1 MKTQMKKSELLQLI
15 KEVVSKVLS
24 EREMSGIEFE
34 NSLILKTNKGNYK
47 FWAEEERE
55 KNNRKWMYFL
65 QKDDSERGPSI
76 LVPSN
81 LAPTYP
87 IGGPNMEK
95 ISKAIIDW
103 INKGMPKK

>member
-1 MKTQMKKSELLQLI
+1 MKKSELRQLI

-47 FWAEEERE
+47 FWAEEDRE
-55 KNNRKWMYFL
+55 EDNRKLRYIL
-65 QKDDSERGPSI
+65 QKDGSNI

-87 IGGPNMEK
+87 TGGPDMEK
-95 ISKAIIDW
+95 ISKEVIAW